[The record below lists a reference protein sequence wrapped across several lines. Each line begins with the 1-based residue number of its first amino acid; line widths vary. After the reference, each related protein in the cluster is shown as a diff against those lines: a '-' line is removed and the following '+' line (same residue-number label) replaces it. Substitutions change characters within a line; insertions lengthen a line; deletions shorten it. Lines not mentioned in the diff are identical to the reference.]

1 LRLVTNDRGAQ
12 AFPGEAAT
20 REPLA
25 LHQRLPGYAPTPL
38 HDVPALA
45 AELGVARVWL
55 KDESE
60 RCGLPAFKI
69 MGAAWAVHE
78 ALAAHRGAPFPAS
91 ATLADLGRLLEGDDL
106 TLVAATDGNHG
117 RAVARMAA
125 LLGLRSHILVP
136 RDMVA
141 ARIDAIA
148 SEGAEVTV
156 VDGSYDEA
164 VAASAQLADDQ
175 TIVVS
180 DTAWDGYEDIP
191 RAVIAGYS
199 TILWEVD
206 DQLAAAGAAPPDLVL
221 VPVGVGAFAAAV
233 ATHAAHAWA
242 AASPRLVTV
251 EPDSANC
258 LQASLEAGELVTLEG
273 EQTSIMAGLNCA
285 VPSPLA
291 WPLLAARVDAAVS
304 IDDDVAREGMRRL
317 AALGIVGGEC
327 AGGALGAAAELLAD
341 PAARSM
347 AGIPED
353 ASVLVFLTEGATDPA
368 GYLEIVGRPA
378 DAVA

>member
-1 LRLVTNDRGAQ
+1 LRLVANDRGE
-12 AFPGEAAT
+12 FPAPAAT
-20 REPLA
+20 REPLSV
-25 LHQRLPGYAPTPL
+25 HERLPGYAPTPL
-38 HDVPALA
+38 HDVPELA
-45 AELGVARVWL
+45 EQFGVARVLL

-78 ALAAHRGAPFPAS
+78 ALAAHRGAPFAEWE
-91 ATLADLGRLLEGDDL
+91 TLSELGRQVDDDL

-156 VDGSYDEA
+156 IDGSYDEA
-164 VAASAQLADDQ
+164 VAASARLADDR
-175 TIVVS
+175 TLVVS

-206 DQLAAAGAAPPDLVL
+206 DQLAGTSPPDVVF

-233 ATHAAHAWA
+233 ASHVAHAWGA
-242 AASPRLVTV
+242 AEPRLVTV

-258 LQASLEAGELVTLEG
+258 LQASIEAGHMVTLDG

-291 WPLLAARVDAAVS
+291 WPLLASRVDGAVS

-317 AALGIVGGEC
+317 ADLGVVGGEC
-327 AGGALGAAAELLAD
+327 AGGALGAAATLLAD
-341 PAARSM
+341 PGSRETLR
-347 AGIPED
+347 IPPR

-368 GYLEIVGRPA
+368 GYREIVGRDPES
-378 DAVA
+378 VA

>member
-1 LRLVTNDRGAQ
+1 LRLVTNDRTHG
-12 AFPGEAAT
+12 AFPAPAAT
-20 REPLA
+20 REPLGV
-25 LHQRLPGYAPTPL
+25 HERLPGYAPTPL
-38 HDVPALA
+38 HEVADLA
-45 AELGVARVWL
+45 EQFGVARVLL

-78 ALAAHRGAPFPAS
+78 ALVAHRGAPFAEWE
-91 ATLADLGRLLEGDDL
+91 TLAELGRQVEGDL

-125 LLGLRSHILVP
+125 LLGLRSRILVP

-156 VDGSYDEA
+156 VDGSYDDA
-164 VAASAQLADDQ
+164 VAASSRLADER
-175 TIVVS
+175 TLVVS
-180 DTAWDGYEDIP
+180 DTAWDGYEAIP

-206 DQLAAAGAAPPDLVL
+206 DQLAGTSPPDAVF

-233 ATHAAHAWA
+233 ATHVAHAWGA
-242 AASPRLVTV
+242 AEPRLITV

-258 LQASLEAGELVTLEG
+258 VQVSIEAGEMVTLEG

-291 WPLLAARVDAAVS
+291 WPLLAGRVDAAVS
-304 IDDDVAREGMRRL
+304 IGDDVAREGMRTL

-327 AGGALGAAAELLAD
+327 AGGALGAATALLAD
-341 PAARSM
+341 PESRETLRIS
-347 AGIPED
+347 PS

-368 GYLEIVGRPA
+368 GYREIVGREPES
-378 DAVA
+378 VL

>member
-1 LRLVTNDRGAQ
+1 MRVVANDRGEFPAPAPTRQ
-12 AFPGEAAT
+12 ALSVHE
-20 REPLA
+20 
-25 LHQRLPGYAPTPL
+25 RLPGYAPTPL
-38 HDVPALA
+38 HDVRELA
-45 AELGVARVWL
+45 EQFDVARVLL

-78 ALAAHRGAPFPAS
+78 ALVAQRGTPFAGWE
-91 ATLADLGRLLEGDDL
+91 TLAELGRQLDDDL

-141 ARIDAIA
+141 ARIDGIA
-148 SEGAEVTV
+148 SEGADVTV

-164 VAASAQLADDQ
+164 VAASARLADDR
-175 TIVVS
+175 TLVVS

-191 RAVIAGYS
+191 RAVIAGYA

-206 DQLAAAGAAPPDLVL
+206 DQLAGTSPPDVVF

-233 ATHAAHAWA
+233 ATHVAHAWGEA
-242 AASPRLVTV
+242 QPRLVTV

-258 LQASLEAGELVTLEG
+258 LQASIEAGDMVTLEG

-291 WPLLAARVDAAVS
+291 WPLLATRVDAAVS

-317 AALGIVGGEC
+317 ADLGIVAGEC
-327 AGGALGAAAELLAD
+327 AGGALGAAAAVLTD
-341 PAARSM
+341 AASRETL
-347 AGIPED
+347 GISPS

-368 GYLEIVGRPA
+368 GYREIVGR
-378 DAVA
+378 DAESVA

>member
-1 LRLVTNDRGAQ
+1 MRLVANERGARGPYP
-12 AFPGEAAT
+12 APAAT
-20 REPLA
+20 REPMSV
-25 LHQRLPGYAPTPL
+25 HEGLPGYAPTPL
-38 HDVPALA
+38 HDVPELA
-45 AELGVARVWL
+45 AELGVGRVLL

-69 MGAAWAVHE
+69 MGAAWAVHA
-78 ALAAHRGAPFPAS
+78 ALAPHRGPH
-91 ATLADLGRLLEGDDL
+91 DGL

-125 LLGLRSHILVP
+125 LHGLRSHILVP

-141 ARIDAIA
+141 ARIEAIA

-164 VAASAQLADDQ
+164 VAASARLADDR
-175 TIVVS
+175 TLVVS
-180 DTAWDGYEDIP
+180 DTAWEGYEDIP

-199 TILWEVD
+199 TILWEID
-206 DQLAAAGAAPPDLVL
+206 DQLAGAAPPELVF

-233 ATHAAHAWA
+233 ATHVAHAWA
-242 AASPRLVTV
+242 ATEPRLVTV

-258 LQASLEAGELVTLEG
+258 LQASIEAGEMVTLDG

-291 WPLLAARVDAAVS
+291 WPLLANRVDAAVS

-317 AALGIVGGEC
+317 ADLGIVGGEC
-327 AGGALGAAAELLAD
+327 AGGTLGAATEVLSD
-341 PAARSM
+341 TAARESLQV
-347 AGIPED
+347 GPD
-353 ASVLVFLTEGATDPA
+353 TSVLVFLTEGATDPA
-368 GYLEIVGRPA
+368 GYATIVGRTPE
-378 DAVA
+378 AVR

>member
-1 LRLVTNDRGAQ
+1 
-12 AFPGEAAT
+12 
-20 REPLA
+20 
-25 LHQRLPGYAPTPL
+25 
-38 HDVPALA
+38 
-45 AELGVARVWL
+45 
-55 KDESE
+55 
-60 RCGLPAFKI
+60 

-78 ALAAHRGAPFPAS
+78 ALAQHRGAPFS
-91 ATLADLGRLLEGDDL
+91 EWATLADLGRQVEREL

-136 RDMVA
+136 RDMVE

-148 SEGAEVTV
+148 SEGAEVTI
-156 VDGSYDEA
+156 VDGSYDDA
-164 VAASAQLADDQ
+164 VAASARLADER

-206 DQLAAAGAAPPDLVL
+206 DQLSAAGAPPPDVVF
-221 VPVGVGAFAAAV
+221 VPVGVGAFATAV
-233 ATHAAHAWA
+233 ATHSAHAWA
-242 AASPRLVTV
+242 ATEPRLVTV

-258 LQASLEAGELVTLEG
+258 LQASIEAHEMVTLEG

-291 WPLLAARVDAAVS
+291 WPPLANRVDAAVS
-304 IDDDVAREGMRRL
+304 IDDDVARDGMRRL
-317 AALGIVGGEC
+317 ADLGIVGGEC
-327 AGGALGAAAELLAD
+327 AGGALGAAAELLTD
-341 PAARSM
+341 TSARTTL
-347 AGIPED
+347 GIPDD

-368 GYLEIVGRPA
+368 GYLEIVGRPPE
-378 DAVA
+378 AVA